1 MNTEE
6 LIKLNSSGYTQ
17 REMAK
22 ILNVNRTTIQRHL
35 KKLGLS
41 TPNYH
46 NKLKFDN
53 TVFDDIN
60 TEEKAYWLGFLYA
73 DGSVSSTNNNVEI
86 SLKGEDIEHLNK
98 YKQFLKHSS
107 EVKIGISKCAGKIFS
122 RCRFCVTDKYFKKRL
137 IELGCI
143 PNKSLTLSFPD
154 LSIFSSPELVY
165 SFIRGYVDGDGCIS
179 FTKDGKPTLE
189 IVGTKEFLSGI
200 KNIFPNSFGNVFI
213 KDKRRPN
220 GAVYI
225 KCTRKKAKFVLE
237 KLYDNSSIYLQRKYN
252 RFAVLSSNW

>member
-1 MNTEE
+1 MNIEE
-6 LIKLNSSGYTQ
+6 LIKLNNSGYTQ

-22 ILNVNRTTIQRHL
+22 ILNVHRRTIQKHL

-46 NKLKFDN
+46 NRLKFDN
-53 TVFDDIN
+53 TVFDNIN

-73 DGSVSSTNNNVEI
+73 DGSVSSTSNNVEI

-107 EVKIGISKCAGKIFS
+107 EVKIGISKCAGKTFS

-137 IELGCI
+137 TELGCI

-154 LSIFSSPELVY
+154 LSIFSLPELVY
-165 SFIRGYVDGDGCIS
+165 PFIRGYVDGDGCIS

-200 KNIFPNSFGNVFI
+200 KNIFPNSFGNTFI

-220 GAVYI
+220 GAVNI
-225 KCTRKKAKFVLE
+225 KCTRLKAKFVLE
-237 KLYDNSSIYLQRKYN
+237 KLYNNSSIYLQRKYD

>member
-6 LIKLNSSGYTQ
+6 LIKLNNSGYTQ

-22 ILNVNRTTIQRHL
+22 MLNVDRTTIQRHL

-46 NKLKFDN
+46 NELKFDN
-53 TVFDDIN
+53 TVFDNID

-73 DGSVSSTNNNVEI
+73 DGSISSVDNNVEL
-86 SLKGEDIEHLNK
+86 SLNGGDYEHLNK
-98 YKQFLKHSS
+98 YKQFLKHTS
-107 EVKIGISKCAGKIFS
+107 EVKLGVSKCNERTYS

-137 IELGCI
+137 IELGCT

-154 LSIFSSPELVY
+154 LSIFSSFELVY
-165 SFIRGYVDGDGCIS
+165 SFIRGYVDGDGCIG
-179 FTKDGKPTLE
+179 FTKDGKPTLS
-189 IVGTKEFLSGI
+189 IMGTKEFLLGI
-200 KNIFPNSFGNVFI
+200 KNLFPDKFGNTFI
-213 KDKRRPN
+213 VDKRRPN
-220 GAVYI
+220 GALTI
-225 KCTRKKAKFVLE
+225 KCSRQKAKFVLE
-237 KLYDNSSIYLQRKYN
+237 KLYNNSSIYLQRKYD